1 MSWGIVQK
9 YQSIYSYIVNVFKFI
24 MYINVKI
31 VYIWFIEF
39 FGFIY
44 VYVMNCVFGLIIGGI
59 FYFYVVFRFYILGFI
74 ILSD

>member
-1 MSWGIVQK
+1 
-9 YQSIYSYIVNVFKFI
+9 

-39 FGFIY
+39 FSFIY